1 VSAHTVFGKEAF
13 WVELLRVE
21 EVLWFPV
28 SGERHKYNIGT
39 SWEDVATCKNDTK
52 QRKIEAS

>member
-13 WVELLRVE
+13 WVELLWFG

-28 SGERHKYNIGT
+28 SEERYNYNIGS
-39 SWEDVATCKNDTK
+39 SWEDVVICKNNMK
-52 QRKIEAS
+52 QRKKESS